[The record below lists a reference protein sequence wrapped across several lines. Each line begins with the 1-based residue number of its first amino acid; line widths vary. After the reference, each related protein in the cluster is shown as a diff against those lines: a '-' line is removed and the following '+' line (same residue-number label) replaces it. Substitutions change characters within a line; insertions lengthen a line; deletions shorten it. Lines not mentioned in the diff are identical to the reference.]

1 MVVRFVEAPEPIHGR
16 AVYSKH
22 PTSERS
28 LVEQSAEGVGS
39 YASEIIEYFIYC
51 THANIG
57 IYQRDMAQPA
67 GFESR
72 WQLYRLLSDPFRL
85 RLMALASEEEL
96 AVGELAELLGEPQ
109 PNVSRHAAPL
119 RQAGILMD
127 RRDGARTLI
136 RLSEQA
142 ATDAVVAD
150 ALSAGRDLCREDGS
164 LGRVREVV
172 RGRDERSREFFAKTD
187 RGRDVR
193 DLAPELPAYL
203 AALAALV
210 EPRDLAVDAGTG
222 DGALLDM
229 LAPIFRRVVA
239 LDRSEAQLARAAARA
254 RARGYHNVQFVC
266 GEVDG
271 EEIRRAVHGD
281 GRRREGTEP
290 ARSRARVSHGA
301 DVVWAARMLHHAPVP
316 RATLASLA
324 DLARP
329 GGRVVVIDYVSH
341 DDERLQELEADVW
354 MGFDP
359 VELRE
364 LARAAGLTDPLVQ
377 RLPSE
382 YIGGGKDAH
391 LGWLALVARRPESI
405 DHRADHTSDDRPRR
419 ANATRRGHGTERND

>member
-1 MVVRFVEAPEPIHGR
+1 
-16 AVYSKH
+16 
-22 PTSERS
+22 
-28 LVEQSAEGVGS
+28 
-39 YASEIIEYFIYC
+39 
-51 THANIG
+51 
-57 IYQRDMAQPA
+57 
-67 GFESR
+67 
-72 WQLYRLLSDPFRL
+72 
-85 RLMALASEEEL
+85 
-96 AVGELAELLGEPQ
+96 
-109 PNVSRHAAPL
+109 
-119 RQAGILMD
+119 MD

-142 ATDAVVAD
+142 AADTVVAD
-150 ALSAGRDLCREDGS
+150 ALAAGRDLCREDGS
-164 LGRVREVV
+164 LARVREVV
-172 RGRDERSREFFAKTD
+172 RGRDERSREFFAKAD

-210 EPRDLAVDAGTG
+210 DPRELAVDAGTG
-222 DGALLDM
+222 DGALLDV

-254 RARGYHNVQFVC
+254 RARGYDNVQFVC

-271 EEIRRAVHGD
+271 EEIRHAVHGD
-281 GRRREGTEP
+281 GRRRAVQATEGGEP
-290 ARSRARVSHGA
+290 ARARHRTAQGA

-341 DDERLQELEADVW
+341 DDHRLQELEADVW

-359 VELRE
+359 VELRD

-377 RLPSE
+377 RLPAE
-382 YIGGGKDAH
+382 YIGGDKDAH
-391 LGWLALVARRPESI
+391 LGWLALVARRPESN
-405 DHRADHTSDDRPRR
+405 DHRADHHRPSDDRPRR